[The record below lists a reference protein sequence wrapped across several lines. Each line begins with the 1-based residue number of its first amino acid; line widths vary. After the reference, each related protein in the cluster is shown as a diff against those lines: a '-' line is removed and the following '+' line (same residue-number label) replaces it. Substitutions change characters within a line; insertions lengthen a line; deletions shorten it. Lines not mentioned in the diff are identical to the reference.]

1 MVELDLKGRK
11 AFVTGGSRGIGAG
24 ICCVIADCGG
34 DVVFTFQSDQKAAD
48 ELAASLSAKNVRA
61 KAIRASAENEDEM
74 DLSVSEA
81 AAFLEGIDI
90 LVANVGKNWVADVSE
105 LSIADWRRG
114 VELNLTTAY
123 IAVKLALPFLKQAPR
138 ADILLIGS
146 SSVYDGGGG
155 SPFYAASKAGMVG
168 LMRSLMRELPKH
180 KIRVNT
186 IHPCV
191 VDTDLLRS
199 RYDTPEKIKK
209 LENQVPLGRLSLP
222 EDIGNLAAFLCSDP
236 GGFITGQSILVDGGR
251 TFWKK

>member
-24 ICCVIADCGG
+24 ICRVIADCGG
-34 DVVFTFQSDQKAAD
+34 SVVLTFQSNQKAAD
-48 ELAASLSAKNVRA
+48 ELAASLNEKHVRA
-61 KAIRASAENEDEM
+61 KAIQASAENEDEM
-74 DLSVSEA
+74 GLSVSEA
-81 AAFLEGIDI
+81 VAFLGGIDI
-90 LVANVGKNWVADVSE
+90 LVANVGKNWVADVSK

-123 IAVKLALPFLKQAPR
+123 IAVKMALPFLKQAPR

-146 SSVYDGGGG
+146 SGVYDGGGG

-168 LMRSLMRELPKH
+168 LMRSLMRELPQN
-180 KIRVNT
+180 KIHVNT

-199 RYDTPEKIKK
+199 RYRSE
-209 LENQVPLGRLSLP
+209 ER
-222 EDIGNLAAFLCSDP
+222 
-236 GGFITGQSILVDGGR
+236 R
-251 TFWKK
+251 

>member
-24 ICCVIADCGG
+24 ICRVIADCGG
-34 DVVFTFQSDQKAAD
+34 SVVLTYKSNQKAAD
-48 ELAASLSAKNVRA
+48 ELAASLSEKHIRV
-61 KAIRASAENEDEM
+61 KAIQASAENEDEM
-74 DLSVSEA
+74 GLSVSEA
-81 AAFLEGIDI
+81 AAFLGGIDI
-90 LVANVGKNWVADVSE
+90 LVANVGKNWVADVSK

-146 SSVYDGGGG
+146 SGVYDGGGG

-168 LMRSLMRELPKH
+168 LMRSLMRELPQH

-191 VDTDLLRS
+191 FDTDLLRS
-199 RYDTPEKIKK
+199 RYDTPEKIKN
-209 LENQVPLGRLSLP
+209 LEDQVPLGRLSVP
-222 EDIGNLAAFLCSDP
+222 EDIGNLVAFLCSDS